1 MKKPRL
7 PFLSGFCLFVI
18 IVTACSNFEEVKVGG
33 PTGLRINRLRT
44 PEINLEVLLPIENPN
59 NKKFKVTAIDLD
71 LSLNEHYL
79 GKIRNVDQ
87 VMIPGK
93 SKDIYTLSLEMEM
106 NNLLSSVFSVLNI
119 LASRRVKLEIK
130 GFLKV
135 RSGIFTMTIPVE
147 EIDEVLIFKEFP

>member
-1 MKKPRL
+1 MRKPRL
-7 PFLSGFCLFVI
+7 PFLYGFCLFVI
-18 IVTACSNFEEVKVGG
+18 IVTACSNFEEVKVGS
-33 PTGLRINRLRT
+33 PAGLRINRLRAS
-44 PEINLEVLLPIENPN
+44 EINLEVLLPIENPN
-59 NKKFKVTAIDLD
+59 NKKFKVTTIDLD
-71 LSLNEHYL
+71 VSLNEHYL

-87 VMIPGK
+87 VLIPGK
-93 SKDIYTLSLEMEM
+93 SKDIYTLSLEIEM

-147 EIDEVLIFKEFP
+147 EMDEVLIFKEFP